1 MHTGYGITGNTTY
14 TQFIYLL
21 SFVEIGTT
29 LCLHTCLLRVYLEST
44 GCYMLQIVTA
54 ELQGDDPSPQSPQ
67 APPWLQLS
75 MAMAMIQNLAM
86 QGMQGM
92 QGI

>member
-1 MHTGYGITGNTTY
+1 
-14 TQFIYLL
+14 
-21 SFVEIGTT
+21 
-29 LCLHTCLLRVYLEST
+29 
-44 GCYMLQIVTA
+44 MLQIVTA

-86 QGMQGM
+86 KNFARNARNARHLIWIQ
-92 QGI
+92 IFYSP